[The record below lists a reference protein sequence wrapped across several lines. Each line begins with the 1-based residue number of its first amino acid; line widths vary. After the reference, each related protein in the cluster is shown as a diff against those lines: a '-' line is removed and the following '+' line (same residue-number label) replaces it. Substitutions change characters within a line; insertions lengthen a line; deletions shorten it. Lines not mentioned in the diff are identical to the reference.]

1 MKSPKDIAKAAFMGA
16 GFRVPFSGGLGY
28 MIPHIQT
35 ICNTKLVQINCFV
48 WLHKKQGANMD
59 TTLERILTLIP
70 KKENGAFKH
79 GALSQFARPLGF
91 KDGHIVSDWIAGNSE
106 SYKNYLYQ
114 ISALH
119 GVSVEYLR
127 GETDDPGIK
136 EAPATE
142 GEGYTDLQKAAIQF
156 VLSLPPEKLE
166 RFIKMGRAAFEE
178 DQ

>member
-1 MKSPKDIAKAAFMGA
+1 
-16 GFRVPFSGGLGY
+16 
-28 MIPHIQT
+28 
-35 ICNTKLVQINCFV
+35 
-48 WLHKKQGANMD
+48 MD

-119 GVSVEYLR
+119 GVSVEWLR
-127 GETDDPGIK
+127 GEPDEPGIK
-136 EAPATE
+136 KAPATE
-142 GEGYTDLQKAAIQF
+142 GEDYTELQKAAIQF

-178 DQ
+178 NQ